1 MRSVILAIAL
11 LTATQAGASEVTVSE
26 AWARATAPGQANGA
40 VYLHIT
46 SRQDSRILAVS
57 SSAAESAT
65 LHSTIND
72 KGVMKMRE
80 LDTLLLPAGQ
90 EVELGAGATHIML
103 SGLKKPLVAGDS
115 VPLTITVQFTDKRR
129 EVVKVMAMVIPLT
142 ANQQEHHHKH

>member
-11 LTATQAGASEVTVSE
+11 LASTQAAASEVTVSE
-26 AWARATAPGQANGA
+26 AWARATAPGQHNGA

-46 SRQDSRILAVS
+46 SRQDSRIVAVS
-57 SSAAESAT
+57 TPAAEGAT
-65 LHSTIND
+65 LHSTTND

-90 EVELGAGATHIML
+90 QVQLGAGATHIML

-129 EVVKVMAMVIPLT
+129 ESVKVMATIVPLT
-142 ANQQEHHHKH
+142 LNQEHHHQH

>member
-1 MRSVILAIAL
+1 MRTVILVIAL
-11 LTATQAGASEVTVSE
+11 LTATQAGASEVTVKE
-26 AWARATAPGQANGA
+26 AWARATAPGQDNGA

-57 SSAAESAT
+57 TPAAEGAT
-65 LHSTIND
+65 LHSTVND

-80 LDTLLLPAGQ
+80 LDTLMLPAGQ
-90 EVELGAGATHIML
+90 EVQLGAGATHIML
-103 SGLKKPLVAGDS
+103 SSLKKPLVAGDS

-129 EVVKVMAMVIPLT
+129 EIVKIMAMVIPLT

>member
-11 LTATQAGASEVTVSE
+11 LASTQAAASEVTVSE
-26 AWARATAPGQANGA
+26 AWVRATAPGQHNGA

-46 SRQDSRILAVS
+46 SRQDSRIVAVS
-57 SSAAESAT
+57 SPAAEGAT
-65 LHSTIND
+65 LHSTTND

-90 EVELGAGATHIML
+90 QVQLGAGATHIML

-115 VPLTITVQFTDKRR
+115 VPLTITIQFTDKRR
-129 EVVKVMAMVIPLT
+129 ESVKVMATIVPLT
-142 ANQQEHHHKH
+142 SNQEHHQH

>member
-11 LTATQAGASEVTVSE
+11 LASTQAAASEVTVSE
-26 AWARATAPGQANGA
+26 AWARATAPGQHNGA

-46 SRQDSRILAVS
+46 SRQDSRIVAVS
-57 SSAAESAT
+57 TPAAEGAT
-65 LHSTIND
+65 LHSTTND

-90 EVELGAGATHIML
+90 EVQLGAGATHIML

-115 VPLTITVQFTDKRR
+115 VPLTITIQFTDKRS
-129 EVVKVMAMVIPLT
+129 EIVKVMAMVIPLT
-142 ANQQEHHHKH
+142 SNQEHHHQH

>member
-11 LTATQAGASEVTVSE
+11 LASTQAAASEVTVSE
-26 AWARATAPGQANGA
+26 AWARATAPGQHNGA

-46 SRQDSRILAVS
+46 SRQDSRIVAVS
-57 SSAAESAT
+57 TPVAEGAT
-65 LHSTIND
+65 LHSTTND

-90 EVELGAGATHIML
+90 QVQLGAGATHIML

-115 VPLTITVQFTDKRR
+115 VPLTITIQFTDKRR
-129 EVVKVMAMVIPLT
+129 ESVKVMATIVPLT
-142 ANQQEHHHKH
+142 SNQEHHHQH

>member
-11 LTATQAGASEVTVSE
+11 LASTQAAASEVTVSE
-26 AWARATAPGQANGA
+26 AWARATAPGQHNGA

-46 SRQDSRILAVS
+46 SRQDSRIVAVS
-57 SSAAESAT
+57 TPAAEGAT
-65 LHSTIND
+65 LHSTTND

-90 EVELGAGATHIML
+90 QVQLGAGATHIML

-115 VPLTITVQFTDKRR
+115 VPLTITIQFTDKRR
-129 EVVKVMAMVIPLT
+129 ESVKVMATIVPLT
-142 ANQQEHHHKH
+142 SNQEHHHQH

>member
-11 LTATQAGASEVTVSE
+11 LASTQAAASEVTVSE
-26 AWARATAPGQANGA
+26 AWARATAPGQHNGA

-46 SRQDSRILAVS
+46 SRQDSRIVAVS
-57 SSAAESAT
+57 TPAAEGAT
-65 LHSTIND
+65 LHSTTND

-90 EVELGAGATHIML
+90 EVQLGAGATHIML

-115 VPLTITVQFTDKRR
+115 VPLTITIQFTDKRR
-129 EVVKVMAMVIPLT
+129 ESVKVMATIVPLT
-142 ANQQEHHHKH
+142 SNQEHHHQH